1 VVTFK
6 VTPVSAIS
14 TIFRSTEEEEKEER
28 LFPQAFP
35 NIQNRVVTKAKT
47 LFIIGTLHLLSV
59 QSDVFSFFFSLAT
72 PLLITRLS
80 LYPLVFALE
89 CTALCPL
96 CITVSSCA
104 VPRSFFVHND
114 DHDV

>member
-1 VVTFK
+1 MVTFK

-14 TIFRSTEEEEKEER
+14 TVFRSTEEEEKEER

-59 QSDVFSFFFSLAT
+59 QPDLFLFFFAT

-96 CITVSSCA
+96 CITVPPCA
-104 VPRSFFVHND
+104 IPRSFFVHND